1 MKLTDKGPP
10 TLGRQLF
17 LTTITL
23 VLLAAGTAQAAQPAQ
38 YAKNPTVAKRTA
50 AAPKSKASLA
60 GLAKRLPLSNAKT
73 KQWRTAAPFQRLG
86 S

>member
-1 MKLTDKGPP
+1 MKLTAKGPP

-23 VLLAAGTAQAAQPAQ
+23 VLLAAGSAQAAQMPQ
-38 YAKNPTVAKRTA
+38 FPKNPPVAKHTA
-50 AAPKSKASLA
+50 ASRKPSMA
-60 GLAKRLPLSNAKT
+60 GLAKRLPLGNAKT